1 VTGFGQAFRQRYTLP
16 TDVTQ
21 ARETRRVWCAAFDAF
36 ERPAI
41 CVSIE
46 EVQNMKRVLILGGFL
61 LGTAFF
67 AQVAMADDHH
77 DKKYYDRQGRDYH
90 VYNKQED
97 RAYRAYLEQQHQSY
111 REFNKT
117 KRNQQEQY
125 FKWRHEHP
133 DNTLFKVEVR

>member
-1 VTGFGQAFRQRYTLP
+1 
-16 TDVTQ
+16 
-21 ARETRRVWCAAFDAF
+21 
-36 ERPAI
+36 
-41 CVSIE
+41 
-46 EVQNMKRVLILGGFL
+46 MKSVLILGGFL

-67 AQVAMADDHH
+67 AQVAMADDHY

-133 DNTLFKVEVR
+133 DNTLFKVEIR